1 MREGHVRLVVM
12 ILTVLVA
19 SLLSG
24 TSARAQTSPA
34 ADVVVAVDSSGSMVE
49 EVAAVEASLNDFA
62 AGIQNAAIDLH
73 LILIGTDICIP
84 APLGSGMCPDDET
97 LPIFRHV
104 QQTIESNDALSWI
117 IATYS
122 QWSGSLRNHARA
134 FLIVVSDD
142 DSDMSAANFDSQF
155 QALNLTFANYVF
167 HGMVQGVPACGG
179 VSGQVYLDL
188 IAMRDG
194 LLSNLCFEPIDMGL
208 IRIADAII
216 EGAGPV
222 SLITTGP
229 GAGGASRARR
239 YHGD

>member
-1 MREGHVRLVVM
+1 MRLVVL
-12 ILTVLVA
+12 ITTVPLA
-19 SLLSG
+19 SLLF
-24 TSARAQTSPA
+24 SASTLAQTSPA
-34 ADVVVAVDSSGSMVE
+34 ADVLVAVDSSGSMDE
-49 EVAAVEASLNDFA
+49 EVAAVQASLNAFA
-62 AGIQNAAIDLH
+62 AGIQNAAVDLH

-104 QQTIESNDALSWI
+104 QVMIGSNNALSI
-117 IATYS
+117 ILSTYS

-142 DSDMSAANFDSQF
+142 DSDMSAANFDIQF
-155 QALNLTFANYVF
+155 QALNPTFANYVF

-179 VSGQVYLDL
+179 VSGKVYLDL

-194 LLSNLCFEPIDMGL
+194 LLSNLCVEPIGTGL
-208 IRIADAII
+208 TRIADAII
-216 EGAGPV
+216 EGAGPN
-222 SLITTGP
+222 SLITTGT
-229 GAGGASRARR
+229 GAGGASRVRR